1 MSLVPEYVEICP
13 DASRVSKTL
22 GQMLE
27 AGAGT
32 RSLAGSGAVWAG
44 RVSLLQGIRKRFGSI
59 TPKFVLRLSLL
70 SFCSSTQDEGVPS
83 ASEVTDLLKSTQK
96 CMLPSRQD
104 RCTKEED

>member
-1 MSLVPEYVEICP
+1 MSLVPEYMEICP

-70 SFCSSTQDEGVPS
+70 SFCSSAQNEGVPS